1 MSAWALSGNNDA
13 HLKDLWDRV
22 GGEALQCMANAISMT
37 VQITGSEK
45 VVISG
50 EGATITDSCLA
61 ELRRLCPGMAILRSA
76 LGEKANI
83 MAAAEIALDKWVYLT
98 SMLEKMRSWL

>member
-1 MSAWALSGNNDA
+1 
-13 HLKDLWDRV
+13 
-22 GGEALQCMANAISMT
+22 MANAISMT
-37 VQITGSEK
+37 VQITGSSK
-45 VVISG
+45 VIISG
-50 EGATITDSCLA
+50 EGATITDYCLR
-61 ELRRLCPGMAILRSA
+61 ELQKLCPGMEIQRSN